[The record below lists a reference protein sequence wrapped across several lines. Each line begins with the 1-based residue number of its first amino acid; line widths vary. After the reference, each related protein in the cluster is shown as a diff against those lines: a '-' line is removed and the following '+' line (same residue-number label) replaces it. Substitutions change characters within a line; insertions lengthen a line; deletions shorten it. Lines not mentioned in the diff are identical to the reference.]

1 MRIHAAALAALTAFT
16 VLAASQTAGG
26 TLASGPAVTV
36 TPSVSGTIAAGR
48 RLTALTGT
56 WTGSGLRDASS
67 GHWSTRVRDAKRRPR
82 SRAQARRKRLGGP
95 TRPGPFD

>member
-48 RLTALTGT
+48 RLTLTGCDGAVARVLEL
-56 WTGSGLRDASS
+56 TGLNQRLDLAGTASS
-67 GHWSTRVRDAKRRPR
+67 APS
-82 SRAQARRKRLGGP
+82 
-95 TRPGPFD
+95 